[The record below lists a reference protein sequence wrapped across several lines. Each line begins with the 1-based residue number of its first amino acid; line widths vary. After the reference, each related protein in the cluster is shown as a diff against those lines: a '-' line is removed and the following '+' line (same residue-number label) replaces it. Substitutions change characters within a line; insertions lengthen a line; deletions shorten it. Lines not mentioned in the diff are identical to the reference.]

1 MNTKPNL
8 PEEIGLGKWM
18 GSWRGSW
25 NRGGAAWMFVVYLTD
40 VPGAWLLQ
48 HHAGWPLALRLLIS
62 LVPLAATFLYV
73 RGLARWI
80 RGLDELDRLVVLSS
94 FIFGTT
100 VYLFLA
106 VTWPLLARAGVFA
119 ALNLTHFHLDLM
131 PFSNCT
137 FAICLTYLLASIGYT
152 FFKRRYQ

>member
-1 MNTKPNL
+1 MNKPNL

-18 GSWRGSW
+18 GSWRGSL

-40 VPGAWLLQ
+40 VPGGWLLQ
-48 HHAGWPLALRLLIS
+48 HHADWPLVLRLLMALI
-62 LVPLAATFLYV
+62 PLLATLLYV
-73 RGLARWI
+73 RGLTRWI
-80 RGLDELDRLVVLSS
+80 RGMDELHRRVVMTS

-106 VTWPLLARAGVFA
+106 ITWPLLVRGGLFT
-119 ALNLTHFHLDLM
+119 ALNLTRYHLDQM

-137 FAICLTYLLASIGYT
+137 FAICLTYLLASAGYT
-152 FFKRRYQ
+152 YFSRSYR